1 MFLYWM
7 GGGFSLGC
15 DAMNSKS
22 KGQTDKTN
30 SENYFKWTVGLM
42 LE

>member
-1 MFLYWM
+1 MFLCWM
-7 GGGFSLGC
+7 GGDFSLGC

-30 SENYFKWTVGLM
+30 SENYLNGL
-42 LE
+42 LI